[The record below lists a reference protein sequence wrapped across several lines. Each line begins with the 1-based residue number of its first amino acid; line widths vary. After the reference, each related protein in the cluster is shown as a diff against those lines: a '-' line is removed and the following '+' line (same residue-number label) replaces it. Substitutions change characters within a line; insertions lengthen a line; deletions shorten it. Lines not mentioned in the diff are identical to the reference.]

1 MIFDMELG
9 SVELHTV
16 PASETAKAVRNG
28 ARKAR
33 RLAAEVSGKVLAS
46 KDDFLK
52 RFRKECAS
60 VSPEKAVLSFEVTS
74 CEPVSLA
81 WTYEVSL
88 AIGDAN
94 WTLFCDRS
102 SYRGSV
108 RWSPAAE
115 PAGAWQ
121 PFGNGTLDSLA
132 CLSCSAGFCLPAIH
146 SRPGALDK
154 WVQEVARSVNAEL
167 SEDVRVLLERMG
179 SETLRFEETEA
190 FLSARR
196 AYATSFVREAIRHMS
211 GMVGIADRDSVVE
224 AVDMVVA
231 RSVLES

>member
-9 SVELHTV
+9 SVELRGAQ
-16 PASETAKAVRNG
+16 ASGTAKAVRDG

-33 RLAAEVSGKVLAS
+33 RLAAETSDRVLAS
-46 KDDFLK
+46 KDEFL
-52 RFRKECAS
+52 RQFREKCAS
-60 VSPEKAVLSFEVTS
+60 VSPGTAVLSFEIAS
-74 CEPVSLA
+74 CEPVSLE
-81 WTYEVSL
+81 WTYEASM

-94 WTLFCDRS
+94 WKLLCERN
-102 SYRGSV
+102 SYRRSV
-108 RWSPAAE
+108 RWSPAME

-146 SRPGALDK
+146 SRPGALGE
-154 WVQEVARSVNAEL
+154 WVQEVARSINEEL
-167 SEDVRVLLERMG
+167 SEDVRSLLARMS

-196 AYATSFVREAIRHMS
+196 AYATSFVRDAIRHMS
-211 GMVGIADRDSVVE
+211 KVVGVADRDSVVE
-224 AVDMVVA
+224 AVDMIVA
-231 RSVLES
+231 RNVLES